1 MVEPQF
7 SKLMA
12 RVRFPSS
19 PPLIALPVGWTM
31 WRALPQLE
39 LRRNLTQ
46 RGMGHHTSRDGQGH
60 WQLAKS
66 ITGPWH
72 IGA

>member
-19 PPLIALPVGWTM
+19 PPLFT
-31 WRALPQLE
+31 RAQKWSL
-39 LRRNLTQ
+39 LRRIRAAFLALWAKLARLREVLNFVLLANQPSVVPCLTQ
-46 RGMGHHTSRDGQGH
+46 
-60 WQLAKS
+60 
-66 ITGPWH
+66 
-72 IGA
+72 